1 MAEDMK
7 KFHFADL
14 NAAYDFYNEY
24 GRIKG
29 FSIRRSKLGRNSEGE
44 IVWQQFLCSREG
56 ERESKYLEV
65 IEQKKERKKKTR
77 CGCKARMRVH
87 MEMVTGRWYITIF

>member
-24 GRIKG
+24 ERIKG
-29 FSIRRSKLGRNSEGE
+29 FSIRRSKLGMIKMGLLLKL
-44 IVWQQFLCSREG
+44 IIIYVC
-56 ERESKYLEV
+56 
-65 IEQKKERKKKTR
+65 
-77 CGCKARMRVH
+77 
-87 MEMVTGRWYITIF
+87 

>member
-1 MAEDMK
+1 MSLGNNRVDERPMDGSCGSEGGIGIDGPGCFGDIDFESVMAEDMK

-29 FSIRRSKLGRNSEGE
+29 FSIRRSKLGMIKMGLLLKL
-44 IVWQQFLCSREG
+44 IIIYVC
-56 ERESKYLEV
+56 
-65 IEQKKERKKKTR
+65 
-77 CGCKARMRVH
+77 
-87 MEMVTGRWYITIF
+87 